1 MPPSTPVTA
10 LRPAELEP
18 AVEALAADPGLR
30 VLAGGSELM
39 VLVNAGRLRPA
50 GFLLIDRIP
59 ELRGVWFTEQE
70 IIIGAATTC
79 ADLTHA
85 DVRAVLP
92 ALAQA
97 ARAIG
102 SAALRTRATLGGNL
116 ASGKRPGGGPAPM
129 PGRDLLTAL
138 IALGAVAVCRTA
150 ESWRQI
156 QVSELY
162 ARDGG
167 VQLLPGE
174 LITAIRLP
182 LGAGQQGF
190 MKIGTRGGPGRPVLT
205 LALVVDPAT
214 RQVACALGG
223 HGPVAARVDHAGQ
236 WLADHVDWDAGA
248 IPDPNTYTVFARLV
262 AEGLLAPSTAGPAG
276 ASTSRVP
283 EDYRRAAAEVCA
295 RRALVRALPPS
306 GWLEQVKQY
315 QIKAEMMRARS
326 AMERAERGLPQTPA
340 VPGGAPAAGPGGPGR
355 PGGPGT
361 PPGPGQPRPG
371 RQVPGQ
377 GGPGGRFSGPVPG
390 PGALRGTVGGQASGP
405 GAVPRGPSGGQ
416 APGPG
421 AVPRG
426 PGGGQATGPGA
437 VPRGPGGGQPGQG
450 GPPGPGGAGRTRG
463 YGA

>member
-1 MPPSTPVTA
+1 VPVSTPVAA
-10 LRPAELEP
+10 LRPTELEP
-18 AVEALAADPGLR
+18 AVAALAADPGLL
-30 VLAGGSELM
+30 VLAGGTELM
-39 VLVNAGRLRPA
+39 VLANAGRLRPG
-50 GFLLIDRIP
+50 GFLLLDRIP

-70 IIIGAATTC
+70 IIIGAGTTC
-79 ADLTHA
+79 SDLTHA

-102 SAALRTRATLGGNL
+102 SAALRARATLGGNL
-116 ASGKRPGGGPAPM
+116 ASGKRPGGGPAPL

-150 ESWRQI
+150 QEWRQI
-156 QVSELY
+156 QVAELY

-167 VQLLPGE
+167 VQLRPGE
-174 LITAIRLP
+174 LVTALRLP
-182 LGAGQQGF
+182 LGTGQQGF

-205 LALVVDPAT
+205 LAIVVDPAN
-214 RQVACALGG
+214 RQVTCALGG

-248 IPDPNTYTVFARLV
+248 IPDPATYQIFARLV

-276 ASTSRVP
+276 ASTSRIP

-326 AMERAERGLPQTPA
+326 ALERAERGLPQAPA
-340 VPGGAPAAGPGGPGR
+340 VPNGPAGPGGATVGHQAGPWQGPVGPGGALGSQQGARRAQGGPGGPG
-355 PGGPGT
+355 GSNGPQAD
-361 PPGPGQPRPG
+361 PRRGPAG
-371 RQVPGQ
+371 
-377 GGPGGRFSGPVPG
+377 
-390 PGALRGTVGGQASGP
+390 
-405 GAVPRGPSGGQ
+405 PRGPIGPQPGQTGG
-416 APGPG
+416 A
-421 AVPRG
+421 
-426 PGGGQATGPGA
+426 
-437 VPRGPGGGQPGQG
+437 GGQPGRV
-450 GPPGPGGAGRTRG
+450 GPDGAGRPRG

>member
-1 MPPSTPVTA
+1 MPPSAVPA
-10 LRPAELEP
+10 LRPTELEP
-18 AVEALAADPGLR
+18 AVAALAADPGLR

-39 VLVNAGRLRPA
+39 VLANAGRLRPS

-70 IIIGAATTC
+70 IIVGAATTC

-97 ARAIG
+97 ARSIG
-102 SAALRTRATLGGNL
+102 SAALRTRATVGGNL
-116 ASGKRPGGGPAPM
+116 ASGKRPGDGPAPL

-138 IALGAVAVCRTA
+138 IALGAVAVCRSA
-150 ESWRQI
+150 AGWRQI
-156 QVSELY
+156 QVGEIY

-167 VQLLPGE
+167 VRLEPGE
-174 LITAIRLP
+174 LITAVRLP
-182 LGAGQQGF
+182 TGTGQQGF

-205 LALVVDPAT
+205 LALVVDPAA

-248 IPDPNTYTVFARLV
+248 IPDPTTYQTFARLV
-262 AEGLLAPSTAGPAG
+262 AEGLLAPMTAGPAG
-276 ASTSRVP
+276 ASTSRVSD
-283 EDYRRAAAEVCA
+283 DYRRQAAEVLA

-326 AMERAERGLPQTPA
+326 ALERAERGLPSVPPVPA
-340 VPGGAPAAGPGGPGR
+340 PGR
-355 PGGPGT
+355 T
-361 PPGPGQPRPG
+361 
-371 RQVPGQ
+371 
-377 GGPGGRFSGPVPG
+377 
-390 PGALRGTVGGQASGP
+390 A
-405 GAVPRGPSGGQ
+405 
-416 APGPG
+416 
-421 AVPRG
+421 
-426 PGGGQATGPGA
+426 
-437 VPRGPGGGQPGQG
+437 
-450 GPPGPGGAGRTRG
+450 
-463 YGA
+463 

>member
-1 MPPSTPVTA
+1 MSVSSPAVSHPVAA
-10 LRPAELEP
+10 LRPTELEH
-18 AVEALAADPGLR
+18 AVEALAAEPGLQ
-30 VLAGGSELM
+30 VLAGGTELM
-39 VLVNAGRLRPA
+39 VLANAGRLRPG
-50 GFLLIDRIP
+50 GFLLVDRIP

-102 SAALRTRATLGGNL
+102 SAALRTRATVGGNL
-116 ASGKRPGGGPAPM
+116 ASGKRPGAGPAPL

-138 IALGAVAVCRTA
+138 IALGAVAVCRSA
-150 ESWRQI
+150 REWRQV
-156 QVSELY
+156 QVAELY

-167 VQLLPGE
+167 VQLQPGE
-174 LITAIRLP
+174 LITAVRLP
-182 LGAGQQGF
+182 LGTGQQGF

-248 IPDPNTYTVFARLV
+248 IPDPSTYQIFARLV

-276 ASTSRVP
+276 ASTSRIP

-295 RRALVRALPPS
+295 RRALIRALPPS

-315 QIKAEMMRARS
+315 QIRAEMMRARS
-326 AMERAERGLPQTPA
+326 VVERAERGLPQTPA
-340 VPGGAPAAGPGGPGR
+340 VPGGGPMTANAPVAPPSPAEVAAR
-355 PGGPGT
+355 AVQAVGT
-361 PPGPGQPRPG
+361 VPPPTRPGPGQGRPA
-371 RQVPGQ
+371 
-377 GGPGGRFSGPVPG
+377 GGR
-390 PGALRGTVGGQASGP
+390 
-405 GAVPRGPSGGQ
+405 PRGYR
-416 APGPG
+416 A
-421 AVPRG
+421 
-426 PGGGQATGPGA
+426 
-437 VPRGPGGGQPGQG
+437 
-450 GPPGPGGAGRTRG
+450 
-463 YGA
+463 

>member
-1 MPPSTPVTA
+1 MPASAPVAA
-10 LRPAELEP
+10 LRPTELEH
-18 AVEALAADPGLR
+18 AVEALAAQPGLR

-39 VLVNAGRLRPA
+39 VLANAGRLRPA
-50 GFLLIDRIP
+50 GFLLIDRIA

-79 ADLTHA
+79 ADLTHQ
-85 DVRAVLP
+85 DLRAVLP

-102 SAALRTRATLGGNL
+102 SAALRTRATIGGNL
-116 ASGKRPGGGPAPM
+116 ASGKRVGGGPAPL

-150 ESWRQI
+150 EQWRQI

-174 LITAIRLP
+174 LITAFRLP
-182 LGAGQQGF
+182 LGTGQQGF

-205 LALVVDPAT
+205 LALVVDPST

-236 WLADHVDWDAGA
+236 WLVDHVDWDAGA
-248 IPDPNTYTVFARLV
+248 IPDPGTYQTFAKLV
-262 AEGLLAPSTAGPAG
+262 AEGLLAPMTAGPAG
-276 ASTSRVP
+276 ASTSRIP
-283 EDYRRAAAEVCA
+283 DEYRRLAAEVCA

-315 QIKAEMMRARS
+315 QIQAELMRARS
-326 AMERAERGLPQTPA
+326 AVERAERGLPQAPA
-340 VPGGAPAAGPGGPGR
+340 VPAAAP
-355 PGGPGT
+355 
-361 PPGPGQPRPG
+361 PPSQVS
-371 RQVPGQ
+371 VPGF
-377 GGPGGRFSGPVPG
+377 GV
-390 PGALRGTVGGQASGP
+390 L
-405 GAVPRGPSGGQ
+405 
-416 APGPG
+416 
-421 AVPRG
+421 
-426 PGGGQATGPGA
+426 
-437 VPRGPGGGQPGQG
+437 
-450 GPPGPGGAGRTRG
+450 GAGRTGNGQGNGGRP
-463 YGA
+463 A

>member
-1 MPPSTPVTA
+1 MPSPAPVPA
-10 LRPAELEP
+10 LRPTGLEP
-18 AVEALAADPGLR
+18 AVEALAADPALR

-39 VLVNAGRLRPA
+39 VLANAGRLRPS

-70 IIIGAATTC
+70 IIVGAATTC

-85 DVRAVLP
+85 EVRAVLP

-97 ARAIG
+97 ARSIG
-102 SAALRTRATLGGNL
+102 SAALRTRATVGGNL
-116 ASGKRPGGGPAPM
+116 ASGKLPGAGPAAM

-138 IALGAVAVCRTA
+138 VALGAVVVCHSVA
-150 ESWRQI
+150 GWRQI

-167 VQLLPGE
+167 VRLEPGE
-174 LITAIRLP
+174 LITAVRLP
-182 LGAGQQGF
+182 AGAGQQGF

-223 HGPVAARVDHAGQ
+223 HGPVAARVDHAGA

-248 IPDPNTYTVFARLV
+248 IPDPSTYQIFARLV
-262 AEGLLAPSTAGPAG
+262 AEGLLAPMTAGPAG

-283 EDYRRAAAEVCA
+283 DEYRRQAAEVCA

-326 AMERAERGLPQTPA
+326 ALDRAERGLPS
-340 VPGGAPAAGPGGPGR
+340 VP
-355 PGGPGT
+355 
-361 PPGPGQPRPG
+361 
-371 RQVPGQ
+371 
-377 GGPGGRFSGPVPG
+377 PVPG
-390 PGALRGTVGGQASGP
+390 V
-405 GAVPRGPSGGQ
+405 
-416 APGPG
+416 
-421 AVPRG
+421 
-426 PGGGQATGPGA
+426 
-437 VPRGPGGGQPGQG
+437 
-450 GPPGPGGAGRTRG
+450 GRT
-463 YGA
+463 A